1 MAESLSIMVA
11 AKLLPLPN
19 VHQDNQDLQLGIV
32 LALNLLALLLKLVY
46 YSLFHTWSAL
56 NIACSCAETKPEPKQ
71 QYCVKSTVDLN
82 Q

>member
-1 MAESLSIMVA
+1 MVA

-56 NIACSCAETKPEPKQ
+56 NISSSCSETKSDDAQ
-71 QYCVKSTVDLN
+71 QSHTNLN
-82 Q
+82 LNNRKK